1 MDKKYYYQNDALFL
15 LPIDNFLFFS
25 ILLLNFFV
33 RNFYISLC
41 HALMRMIVST
51 TPRGLHGNGC
61 HTEWRIKRT
70 VLYTFSPCSSF
81 WLTAF
86 LTITLLYD
94 RHPSLLLF
102 ILISNLTLCDLF
114 FFSPITSVQNPCM
127 EILLINHCLT
137 VVPVERQ
144 STESP
149 SMGTGQ
155 RRFTPKTIPV
165 STIFQFFMSSH
176 VLYILHELR
185 NCH

>member
-1 MDKKYYYQNDALFL
+1 M
-15 LPIDNFLFFS
+15 LPIDNLLFFS

-94 RHPSLLLF
+94 RHPSLLLL

-114 FFSPITSVQNPCM
+114 FFSHHFC
-127 EILLINHCLT
+127 
-137 VVPVERQ
+137 
-144 STESP
+144 TESLYGDTTDKP
-149 SMGTGQ
+149 LLDCCACGTAKYRVTFYGNWSEKIH
-155 RRFTPKTIPV
+155 PKDYPRKHNFSV
-165 STIFQFFMSSH
+165 LH
-176 VLYILHELR
+176 VISCLMHTA
-185 NCH
+185 